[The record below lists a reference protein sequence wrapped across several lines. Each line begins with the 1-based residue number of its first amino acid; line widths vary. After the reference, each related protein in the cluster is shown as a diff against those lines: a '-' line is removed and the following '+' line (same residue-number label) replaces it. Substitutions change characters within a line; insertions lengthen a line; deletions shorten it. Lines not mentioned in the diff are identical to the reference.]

1 LGAGLT
7 AGSLLSYFI
16 NTMARI
22 RMINTGREMD
32 VPDAKAKYLVENNTA
47 ILIEVKAE
55 DAAKGD
61 KK

>member
-1 LGAGLT
+1 
-7 AGSLLSYFI
+7 
-16 NTMARI
+16 MARI